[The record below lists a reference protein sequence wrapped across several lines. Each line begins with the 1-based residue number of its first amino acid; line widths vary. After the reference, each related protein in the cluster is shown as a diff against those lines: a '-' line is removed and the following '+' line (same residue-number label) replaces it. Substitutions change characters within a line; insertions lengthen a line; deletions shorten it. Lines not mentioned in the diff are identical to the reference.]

1 MNGHLSLVISCYCLS
16 FVTVTNQLLLCVT
29 LHEASTSGFAV
40 VPYIRGAV
48 QPIKQT
54 QASLMILI
62 KIDQK
67 PLLNTGHIFPMP
79 KDNVPKVKRTDYD
92 SVFSV
97 PCKDA
102 NTFVSGKLNVSLK
115 EHQKNQLFRNIIA
128 TSTIQFGGIIP
139 ELFPTP
145 TPFFRSLAHE
155 LR

>member
-1 MNGHLSLVISCYCLS
+1 M
-16 FVTVTNQLLLCVT
+16 T
-29 LHEASTSGFAV
+29 LHEVSTSGFAV

-48 QPIKQT
+48 EPIKQT

-102 NTFVSGKLNVSLK
+102 TLTFVSGKLNVSLK
-115 EHQKNQLFRNIIA
+115 EHQKNSYVGTWEPDQPYNLV
-128 TSTIQFGGIIP
+128 
-139 ELFPTP
+139 E
-145 TPFFRSLAHE
+145 
-155 LR
+155 